1 MKIFWS
7 EIQLASLEKVLLG
20 GINGLGVK
28 LLDCVCGGFSL
39 GCRHAACVG
48 VIRRQSLG
56 HSSQALDTQP
66 EQLRLVGLQM
76 KQRGRKEIKTGIT
89 KQRHCGIR

>member
-7 EIQLASLEKVLLG
+7 EIQPASLEKVLLG

-28 LLDCVCGGFSL
+28 LLACVCGGFSL
-39 GCRHAACVG
+39 GWRHAACIG

-56 HSSQALDTQP
+56 HGGQALDTQP

-76 KQRGRKEIKTGIT
+76 KRGGKKS
-89 KQRHCGIR
+89 KQT

>member
-1 MKIFWS
+1 MFWS
-7 EIQLASLEKVLLG
+7 EIQSAFSAKVLLG
-20 GINGLGVK
+20 GVNGLGVE
-28 LLDCVCGGFSL
+28 LLVCGGFSL
-39 GCRHAACVG
+39 HCRRAACVG

-76 KQRGRKEIKTGIT
+76 GQCGPKEITTGKTQ
-89 KQRHCGIR
+89 QRYGENE